1 VQEGS
6 EGFVKRVGFKPGVKE
21 SWSYVERK
29 WKSTEKDD
37 EAGRGE
43 SELETGVRLTG
54 LVQEIR

>member
-1 VQEGS
+1 MQEGS
-6 EGFVKRVGFKPGVKE
+6 EGFVKRVGFK
-21 SWSYVERK
+21 WK